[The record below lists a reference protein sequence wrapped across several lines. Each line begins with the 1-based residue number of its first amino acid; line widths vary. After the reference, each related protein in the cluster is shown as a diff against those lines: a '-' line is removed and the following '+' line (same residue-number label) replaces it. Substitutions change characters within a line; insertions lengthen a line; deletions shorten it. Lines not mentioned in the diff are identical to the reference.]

1 MTIIPFALP
10 YGRGSVLAIIPFNP
24 PPCGCG
30 SVLAIIPF
38 NNLIN
43 HLSRD
48 REEAENWLLY

>member
-10 YGRGSVLAIIPFNP
+10 YGRGSVLAIIPFALP
-24 PPCGCG
+24 YGRG

-48 REEAENWLLY
+48 REGAENWLLY